1 MPRRAKY
8 RAWGEP
14 DDDERSRFAANAA
27 TIKRGVTIRVDEIKT
42 NLAQWLD
49 ESTTTPADHA
59 AASVALLE
67 TAFDRYLDTYDE
79 GGALELI
86 DAAFRRAAQRRRGTP
101 Q

>member
-49 ESTTTPADHA
+49 ESTTPADHA

-67 TAFDRYLDTYDE
+67 TAFDHYLDTHDE
-79 GGALELI
+79 SAAFELI
-86 DAAFRRAAQRRRGTP
+86 DAAFRRAVQRRRGTP